1 MNDPQSCLGE
11 ILILNAI
18 ALTNDKIRILFVK
31 SFRPVQAAATAIRK
45 GGTKH
50 VQGIDRS
57 VQYVRAHQQD
67 G

>member
-1 MNDPQSCLGE
+1 MMKSGV
-11 ILILNAI
+11 
-18 ALTNDKIRILFVK
+18 LFVK